1 MAIKSIQQIM
11 LGTVTGSENETVK
24 TLDKIKKAGYEG
36 IE

>member
-24 TLDKIKKAGYEG
+24 TLDMKV
-36 IE
+36 